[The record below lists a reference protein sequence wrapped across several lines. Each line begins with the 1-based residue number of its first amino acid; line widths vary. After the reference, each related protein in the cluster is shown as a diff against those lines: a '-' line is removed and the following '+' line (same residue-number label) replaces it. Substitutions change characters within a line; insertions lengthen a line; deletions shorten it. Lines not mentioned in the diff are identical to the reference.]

1 MKLTGSC
8 KRRLLSAALF
18 TTTTLASA
26 AILAVRA
33 HAQDKVETTAIADPE
48 AKSAESATRTV
59 TDEREEIVVTARLG
73 GQVAVKSPTGLLG
86 VRDRMDVPFSTTSVT
101 DQLIRDLQ
109 AHSLAEVLAND
120 PSVRTTNDRFN
131 YADQVTIRGFPLSA
145 SEATLNGLGGI
156 VPTRRLPYESI
167 ERVDLIRGP
176 VGLLVGNTP
185 GSGIAGSLNYVTK
198 KAGREPVTRLTGSY
212 YSDANFGGAIDVSRR
227 LGGSDGLGIRMNA
240 AYRDGDTPLDGQKDR
255 AGTASVNLDYTTGGF
270 NLSIDAGYFDQY
282 LQGLSPAVFVAA
294 GASVPAPPDIRS
306 TIVPSWQRSSVKGY
320 YGMARARYDFTDGIY
335 LTAAYGRLFNK
346 EITVQN
352 ILVNLQTN
360 GDVTAIT
367 LAAPQRRNFESA
379 DIQLHAKFE
388 TGPISHDLA
397 LIGNRISYQ
406 EGGPQTRFGA
416 PSLQNIYRPFT
427 IAEPDISG
435 IRRRIPRQ
443 LDNVLSSFAAADIM
457 SALDGHLQ
465 LLLGARLQRI
475 KTDQFFGA
483 DPNVPT
489 SQYAK
494 SKLTPAYALIVKPV
508 DQVALYANYIEGLVQ
523 GPIAPTAAAN
533 AGQQFAPTAA
543 SQYEAG
549 VKFDSEGLAAQLSYF
564 QVEQQTGYTD
574 PTTNIFGILGLQ
586 RNTGFEAQLFGE
598 PVKGFRI
605 TGGASTLKAR
615 VIRSLG
621 GALNGKD
628 APASPEF
635 QFTIAPEVD
644 LPFAPGLT
652 LSGRITH
659 TGDFFVNPQNTQR
672 VPSWTT
678 FDIGAR
684 FKVPAGDT
692 PLTIRANVDNL
703 TNKNAWLTRGAGGLA
718 RSTPRTFRLSVEA
731 AF

>member
-1 MKLTGSC
+1 MTITRKYT
-8 KRRLLSAALF
+8 RPLLSTALL
-18 TTTTLASA
+18 TTTTLAWA
-26 AILAVRA
+26 MILVAPV
-33 HAQDKVETTAIADPE
+33 HAQYAAAPSVAAPE
-48 AKSAESATRTV
+48 SGDQEDAARTV
-59 TDEREEIVVTARLG
+59 VDEREEIVVTARVG
-73 GQVAVKSPTGLLG
+73 GQIAVKSPTGLLG

-109 AHSLAEVLAND
+109 AHTLAEVLAND

-131 YADQVTIRGFPLSA
+131 YADQVTIRGFALSA
-145 SEATLNGLGGI
+145 SEATLNGLGGM

-198 KAGREPVTRLTGSY
+198 KAGRDPINRLTGSF
-212 YSDANFGGAIDVSRR
+212 YSDGNFGGAIDFSRKF
-227 LGGSDGLGIRMNA
+227 GGSDGLGVRVNA
-240 AYRDGDTPLDGQKDR
+240 AYRDGSTPLDGQKDR
-255 AGTASVNLDYTTGGF
+255 AGTASVNLDYTTGRF
-270 NLSIDAGYFDQY
+270 NLSVDAGYFDQK
-282 LQGLSPAVFVAA
+282 LQGLSPAVFLAA
-294 GASVPAPPDIRS
+294 GASLPPPPDIRS
-306 TIVPSWQRSSVKGY
+306 TIVPSWQRSSVVGQ
-320 YGMARARYDFTDGIY
+320 YGMARARYDFVDGVY
-335 LTAAYGRLFNK
+335 LTGAYGRLFNK

-367 LAAPQRRNFESA
+367 LAAPQRRYFESA
-379 DIQLHAKFE
+379 DIQFHAKFK

-397 LIGNRISYQ
+397 LIGNRIAYQ

-443 LDNVLSSFAAADIM
+443 LDNVLTSFAAADIM
-457 SALDGHLQ
+457 SALDGHVQ
-465 LLLGARLQRI
+465 LLVGARLQRI
-475 KTDQFFGA
+475 KTDQYFGA
-483 DPNVPT
+483 DPTVPT

-508 DQVALYANYIEGLVQ
+508 DQIALYANYIEGLVQ

-549 VKFDSEGLAAQLSYF
+549 VKFDSGGLAAQLSYF
-564 QVEQQTGYTD
+564 RVEQQTGYTD

-586 RNTGFEAQLFGE
+586 RNTGIEAQLFGE
-598 PVKGFRI
+598 PVEGFRI

-615 VIRSLG
+615 IVRSLG
-621 GALNGKD
+621 GALNGKN

-644 LPFAPGLT
+644 LHFIPGLT

-659 TGDFFVNPQNTQR
+659 TGDFFANPQNTQR

-684 FKVPAGDT
+684 FKFQAVDT